1 MKGCLNIEPPLPP
14 LPSSR
19 SCSKRQT
26 TSVFFLFAAQILFF
40 KSSRNYQYSRPCIIE
55 TAFFVTLTTSQGIES
70 QQMSKFW

>member
-26 TSVFFLFAAQILFF
+26 TSVFFLLLKILFF
-40 KSSRNYQYSRPCIIE
+40 KSSRNYQYSCPCIIE